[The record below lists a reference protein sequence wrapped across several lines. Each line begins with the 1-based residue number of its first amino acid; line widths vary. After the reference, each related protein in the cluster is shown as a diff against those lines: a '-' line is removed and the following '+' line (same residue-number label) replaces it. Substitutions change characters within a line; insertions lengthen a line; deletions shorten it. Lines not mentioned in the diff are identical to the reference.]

1 VDWIFILFKKDRE
14 FITMQ
19 KKKLP
24 KWMKPKPK
32 ETVESVRRKET
43 LMDIVYS
50 LNPPR
55 KRLSFFSWLN
65 RYL

>member
-1 VDWIFILFKKDRE
+1 
-14 FITMQ
+14 MQ

-43 LMDIVYS
+43 FMDLVYA
-50 LNPPR
+50 LHPPR
-55 KRLSFFSWLN
+55 KRLGFFTWLN

>member
-1 VDWIFILFKKDRE
+1 MAGLYVLFKTARE
-14 FITMQ
+14 FIMQ

-24 KWMKPKPK
+24 KWMKSKPK

-43 LMDIVYS
+43 FMDLVYA

-55 KRLSFFSWLN
+55 KRLGFFTWLN

>member
-1 VDWIFILFKKDRE
+1 
-14 FITMQ
+14 MQ

-24 KWMKPKPK
+24 KWMKSEPR
-32 ETVESVRRKET
+32 ETVDSVRRKET
-43 LMDIVYS
+43 FMDLVYA

-55 KRLSFFSWLN
+55 KRLGFFTWLN